1 MHGTHWNRAHEN
13 SFGSRRTAS
22 VQDAFRGMIEKW
34 AARRA
39 ELEAKMPSGVT
50 PVESGLI
57 HAYQCARDAPER
69 GTIIH
74 RYAKITHLSMGR
86 AEDALDLW
94 AHLLDIARKSLQ
106 ETEERRIE
114 RAL

>member
-1 MHGTHWNRAHEN
+1 
-13 SFGSRRTAS
+13 
-22 VQDAFRGMIEKW
+22 MIEKW